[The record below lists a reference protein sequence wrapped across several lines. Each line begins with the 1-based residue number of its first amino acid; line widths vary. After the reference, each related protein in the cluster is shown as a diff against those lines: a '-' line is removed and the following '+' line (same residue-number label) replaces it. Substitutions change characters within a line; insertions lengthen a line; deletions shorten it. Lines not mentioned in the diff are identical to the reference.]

1 MATKSK
7 EQKIVELSDKIATLK
22 GIGET
27 DRAAELEAEL
37 AQLTGKAAAPAE
49 LPPAEES
56 AATDE
61 FVLPVTADEYEKSS
75 SKFAAVGKHLSE
87 AGAIYWK
94 TQGQTIGIPFT
105 IIEDG
110 PDHGK
115 TGEFF
120 CSVLPKGVWK
130 TKQILEAMGVNVGTK
145 NVNGVKRPV
154 FDANEIPG
162 KQFYSVWT
170 EQVDTRSP
178 EEGGKGSKYN
188 KATDAVGL
196 GASEGSVL

>member
-1 MATKSK
+1 MAPESR

-22 GIGET
+22 GIGEV

-37 AQLTGKAAAPAE
+37 AQLTGKATAPVE
-49 LPPAEES
+49 LPPTEEP

-61 FVLPVTADEYEKSS
+61 FVLPVSAEEYEKSS

-94 TQGQTIGIPFT
+94 TPGQTIAIPFT

-115 TGEFF
+115 PGEFF
-120 CSVLPKGVWK
+120 CSVQPKGVWK
-130 TKQILEAMGVNVGTK
+130 LKQILEALGVQVGTK

-162 KQFYSVWT
+162 NQFYSVWT

-178 EEGGKGSKYN
+178 EEGGKGSKYS
-188 KATDAVGL
+188 KATDAVAL
-196 GASEGSVL
+196 DASEGSVL